1 MNLTRGD
8 PGSNKGT
15 DVFTPVV
22 YCELYYVTDSL
33 SSFSRSFLQT
43 ERRGSL
49 KSFASNLLE
58 RTTSFKH
65 NLGSSYPGGG
75 IAKRGHHQVGT
86 RINQISKC
94 PTRLSQN
101 SAQRAQL

>member
-1 MNLTRGD
+1 MDSAVMRGNYTTCLILLD
-8 PGSNKGT
+8 SKT
-15 DVFTPVV
+15 WYIRF
-22 YCELYYVTDSL
+22 YYLINSL
-33 SSFSRSFLQT
+33 SSFPQT

-75 IAKRGHHQVGT
+75 SIAKRGHHQVSKK
-86 RINQISKC
+86 RIEI
-94 PTRLSQN
+94 RDF
-101 SAQRAQL
+101 

>member
-1 MNLTRGD
+1 MYPAVMPGNCSTCLILHSKTR
-8 PGSNKGT
+8 SIR
-15 DVFTPVV
+15 F
-22 YCELYYVTDSL
+22 YYLINSL
-33 SSFSRSFLQT
+33 SSIPQT

-75 IAKRGHHQVGT
+75 SIAKRGHHQVSG
-86 RINQISKC
+86 K
-94 PTRLSQN
+94 PP
-101 SAQRAQL
+101 RASSSHL